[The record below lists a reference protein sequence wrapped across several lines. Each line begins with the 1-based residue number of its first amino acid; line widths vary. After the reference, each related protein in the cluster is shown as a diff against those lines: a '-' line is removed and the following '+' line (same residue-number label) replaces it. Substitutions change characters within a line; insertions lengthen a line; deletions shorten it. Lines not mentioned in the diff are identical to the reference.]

1 MRKSIQSAC
10 GPDRAQLLRAGSP
23 ATEAP
28 GRMPRRPRR
37 VAVAAT
43 VAGLAL
49 VAAGCSSTSSPA
61 ASSGKATVTFAN
73 WAETES
79 NTEPGINAMIKK
91 FQKLY
96 PNITIKQQPISYT
109 DIDHQ
114 LLLEVKSGNAPDVAE
129 LQGDYTYDLAATG
142 DLESLSSFLTSST
155 RSEFI
160 PRELALGKIGGK
172 QVAIPWTVGPFA
184 LWYNKTVLAQAGLPA
199 TAPSTWTQLLSDLQV
214 IHAKFPK
221 IIDFGTDSTSR
232 EYGLDQN
239 WPIMQ
244 SFGGTPFK
252 GTTATA
258 DTTAFENYLT
268 FMRTIVKDG
277 YTPEGQKGGYFR
289 QPAAS
294 NQVAFTI
301 DGPYVKGVVQS
312 VNHESNAA
320 FYSNWGIAPLPAG
333 PSGTHYSTPSDHQ
346 LVMFANTPSAD
357 QQAAWTFMT
366 WLATSNYAA
375 VNYTIPY
382 EGSIPPL
389 AHPSGSVATQLNNP
403 IAQEFIKQV
412 IPTVNTPDW
421 GAQYSSAYLDVMA
434 AIQQAMT
441 SSTPV
446 SSIASGLQS
455 KLGTDLAGQSGP

>member
-1 MRKSIQSAC
+1 MSYQRSKVRQRSWAAWSA
-10 GPDRAQLLRAGSP
+10 
-23 ATEAP
+23 
-28 GRMPRRPRR
+28 
-37 VAVAAT
+37 AAM
-43 VAGLAL
+43 ACALA
-49 VAAGCSSTSSPA
+49 AAACSS
-61 ASSGKATVTFAN
+61 ASSGGTTSNGKAVVTFAN
-73 WAETES
+73 WAVTES

-91 FQKLY
+91 FEALH

-114 LLLEVKSGNAPDVAE
+114 LLLEAKSGNAPDVAE

-142 DLESLSSFLTSST
+142 DLETLSSFLTGST

-160 PRELALGKIGGK
+160 PRELSLGKIGGQ

-184 LWYNKTVLAQAGLPA
+184 LWYNKTVLAQAGLSPVAPA
-199 TAPSTWTQLLSDLQV
+199 TWTQLLSDLQV
-214 IHAKFPK
+214 IHTKFPK

-239 WPIMQ
+239 WPVMQ
-244 SFGGTPFK
+244 SFGGVPFK

-258 DTTAFENYLT
+258 DTAAFQSYLS

-312 VNHESNAA
+312 ANHASDQA
-320 FYSNWGIAPLPAG
+320 FYNNWGIAPLPAG
-333 PSGTHYSTPSDHQ
+333 PSGVHYSAPSDHQ
-346 LVMFANTPSAD
+346 LVMFKSTPSAD
-357 QQAAWTFMT
+357 QQAAWEFMT
-366 WLATSNYAA
+366 WLATSEYAV

-389 AHPSGSVATQLNNP
+389 AHPAGAVAAQLDNP
-403 IAQEFIKQV
+403 ISQEFLKAV

-441 SSTPV
+441 TSAPISSV
-446 SSIASGLQS
+446 ASGLQS
-455 KLGTDLAGQSGP
+455 KLSTDLAGQSGP